1 MSDAPPAGADGAA
14 RRGWLDERID
24 LAGIRRTL
32 LDREVPDRLTWWHT
46 LGSATLTV
54 FVFQVVTGV
63 VLATFYSAAP
73 DHAYESILYLQREV
87 TAGGL
92 LRAMHRWGASAMVV
106 LVLAHMIRVFSMG
119 AYKYPREVNWI
130 LGVFLFFLVMGFGF
144 TGYLLPWDQKA
155 YWATQVGTSIAGTTP
170 LIGGLLTKLLKGG
183 SQLGVATL
191 SRFYAFHV
199 LWLPLL
205 FGLVILAHVALVI
218 RQGIAPRTKALEEG
232 APRRTSD
239 AAYPGYYREAYAAT
253 KRGGIRFWPDIVGKD
268 IIASVLVIVL
278 LLLLA
283 LAFGAPL
290 EPPANPT
297 DTAYVPLPEWYFL
310 PFYQLLKLFPGSM
323 EATIAVGVPLL
334 LVIALL
340 GLPFFDRGSRR
351 NLRHRPVALAS
362 LVFLLGG
369 SALLIGAS
377 AQGVQP
383 VIVPETGKP
392 LNSAERA
399 GRALFQRQCASCHVV
414 GKEKGGDKGPELTTI
429 GAHRSTAWLHSFVE
443 DPIRFHPESEM
454 APYGPPVL
462 SHEAIE
468 EVARYLSTLRGS
480 PGREV
485 PVDIHDTFPDL
496 KKSGDGNGGSTKTD
510 STRKTVAPAGA
521 QGNKK

>member
-1 MSDAPPAGADGAA
+1 MSSAPPEDPDRAT
-14 RRGWLDERID
+14 RRGWLDQRLD

-54 FVFQVVTGV
+54 FIFQVITGV

-73 DHAYESILYLQREV
+73 DHAYESVQFLQREV

-119 AYKYPREVNWI
+119 AYKYPREVNWV
-130 LGVFLFFLVMGFGF
+130 LGVFLFFVVMGFGF

-155 YWATQVGTSIAGTTP
+155 YWATQVGTSIAGTAP
-170 LIGGLLTKLLKGG
+170 VIGGVLVKVLKSG
-183 SQLGVATL
+183 SQLGAATL

-205 FGLVILAHVALVI
+205 FGLVILAHLALVI
-218 RQGIAPRTKALEEG
+218 RQGIAPRTKALETG
-232 APRRTSD
+232 APRKTSD
-239 AAYPGYYREAYAAT
+239 TAYPGYYRDAYAAT
-253 KRGGIRFWPDIVGKD
+253 KRGGVRFWPDVVGKD
-268 IIASVLVIVL
+268 IIASFLVVLVL
-278 LLLLA
+278 LVLA
-283 LAFGAPL
+283 LALGAPL
-290 EPPANPT
+290 EPPADPT
-297 DTAYVPLPEWYFL
+297 DTSYVPRPEWYFL

-323 EATIAVGVPLL
+323 ESTIAVGVPLL

-340 GLPFFDRGSRR
+340 GLPFFDRGSQR
-351 NLRHRPVALAS
+351 NLRHRPMAMIS
-362 LVFLLGG
+362 LTFLLGG

-377 AQGVQP
+377 ARDVQP
-383 VIVPETGKP
+383 AVAPETGKP

-399 GRALFQRQCASCHVV
+399 GRALFQRQCASCHIV
-414 GKEKGGDKGPELTTI
+414 GKEKGGDKGPELTAI
-429 GAHRSTAWLHSFVE
+429 GAQRSTAWIHSFIE
-443 DPIRFHPESEM
+443 EPTRFHPESEM
-454 APYGPPVL
+454 SPFGPPVL

-468 EVARYLSTLRGS
+468 EVARYLSTLRGP

-485 PVDIHDTFPDL
+485 PVEVHDTFPEL
-496 KKSGDGNGGSTKTD
+496 KKSGEPDDESEKIDTVRKIAAPPAKRG
-510 STRKTVAPAGA
+510 TRK
-521 QGNKK
+521 